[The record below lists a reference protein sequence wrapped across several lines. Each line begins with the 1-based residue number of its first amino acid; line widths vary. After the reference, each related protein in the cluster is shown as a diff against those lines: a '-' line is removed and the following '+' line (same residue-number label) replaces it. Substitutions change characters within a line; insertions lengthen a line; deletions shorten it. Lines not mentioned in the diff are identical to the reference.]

1 MVVSELGEEKVQL
14 FETEVVCG
22 EGVVGLVELL
32 HRLNK
37 VDCLLLSYSTTS
49 SHLISQV
56 HSVIVNVF
64 GAQNLQLVSDDV
76 VSLELGYSGTVIK
89 RN

>member
-1 MVVSELGEEKVQL
+1 
-14 FETEVVCG
+14 
-22 EGVVGLVELL
+22 VVGLVELL
-32 HRLNK
+32 HLLKK
-37 VDCLLLSYSTTS
+37 VDCLLLSYTTTS
-49 SHLISQV
+49 SYLIPRV

-76 VSLELGYSGTVIK
+76 VAPLGYSGTVIK